1 MEWESEVR
9 MDELRQID
17 IELVKLNARRRELEQ
32 KRQQTVDETIEKL
45 LADLEALGIS
55 RGYITSYIS
64 RSGGSN
70 NDMPLM
76 QDPSQGEGT
85 EG

>member
-1 MEWESEVR
+1 

-55 RGYITSYIS
+55 RGYVSNYIS
-64 RSGGSN
+64 RAGADNGG
-70 NDMPLM
+70 
-76 QDPSQGEGT
+76 QDSPQGEG
-85 EG
+85 